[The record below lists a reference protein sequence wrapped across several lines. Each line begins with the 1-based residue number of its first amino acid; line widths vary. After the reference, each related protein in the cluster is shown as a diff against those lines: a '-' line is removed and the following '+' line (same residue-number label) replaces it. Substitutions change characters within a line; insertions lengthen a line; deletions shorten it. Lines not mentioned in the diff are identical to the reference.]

1 MRNQRLLYI
10 DSIKG
15 LAILLM
21 VMGHVIATQYPN
33 PYFVLDNGPR
43 DAMLLFR
50 VIYSFHMP
58 LLMFCSGLFI
68 IKHESVDGM
77 YLVSS
82 IWKRVQSL
90 VLPSIFAGGILWL
103 QRGNFGYWFLWTL
116 FQFVVIT
123 LLLDFLCSFI
133 PKYGRKFLVF
143 LLCCISGLIILF
155 LKHFYYLERLP
166 IIDVAHWR
174 FYPYFCLG
182 IICKQ
187 YNLIEKVFSKNWV
200 YTIALI
206 VFGVMTYWITI
217 VGCHIPKQSITGMLL
232 PISAIIALIYLFKE
246 GLSGESKIEKWLQY
260 LGTHSLEVYILHL
273 FFLFRMYPIGD
284 FVLNHANSDG
294 GGLTIFFVQL
304 TTSLITSIIIIYLC
318 YLVMNI
324 ISKSSLLSLLLL
336 GRKTNAK

>member
-1 MRNQRLLYI
+1 MDKRVGYI
-10 DSIKG
+10 DAIKG

-21 VMGHVIATQYPN
+21 VMGHVIAYQFPSYQVALNDSPQITMI
-33 PYFVLDNGPR
+33 VWR
-43 DAMLLFR
+43 I
-50 VIYSFHMP
+50 IYSFHMP

-68 IKHESVDGM
+68 IKQEHMDSKQ
-77 YLVSS
+77 LVAS

-133 PKYGRKFLVF
+133 PKYGRKFFVF

-217 VGCHIPKQSITGMLL
+217 VGCHIPKQSITGMIL
-232 PISAIIALIYLFKE
+232 PISIIIALIYLFKV
-246 GLSGESKIEKWLQY
+246 GLSGESKVEKWLQY
-260 LGTHSLEVYILHL
+260 LGSHSLEVYILHL
-273 FFLFRMYPIGD
+273 FFLFRMYPVGE
-284 FVLNHANSDG
+284 FVLNQANSDG
-294 GGLTIFFVQL
+294 GGRTIFFVQL
-304 TTSLITSIIIIYLC
+304 TTSLIASIIIVYLC

>member
-1 MRNQRLLYI
+1 MDKRVGYI
-10 DSIKG
+10 DAIKG

-21 VMGHVIATQYPN
+21 VMGHVIAYQFPSYQVALNDSPQITMI
-33 PYFVLDNGPR
+33 VWR
-43 DAMLLFR
+43 I
-50 VIYSFHMP
+50 IYSFHMP

-68 IKHESVDGM
+68 IKQEHTDSKQ
-77 YLVSS
+77 LVAS

-116 FQFVVIT
+116 FQFVVVT

-133 PKYGRKFLVF
+133 PKYGRKVFIIFLC
-143 LLCCISGLIILF
+143 LISGLIILF

-166 IIDVAHWR
+166 IIDVVHWNL
-174 FYPYFCLG
+174 YPYFCLG

-187 YNLIEKVFSKNWV
+187 YNLIEKVFLKNWV
-200 YTIALI
+200 YTIALV

-217 VGCHIPKQSITGMLL
+217 EGNHIPKLSITGMLL
-232 PISAIIALIYLFKE
+232 PISVIIALIYLFKE

-273 FFLFRMYPIGD
+273 FFLFRMYPVGE
-284 FVLNHANSDG
+284 FVLTQANSDG
-294 GGLTIFFVQL
+294 GGRTIFFVQL
-304 TTSLITSIIIIYLC
+304 ITSLIASVIIIYLC
-318 YLVMNI
+318 YFVMNI

-336 GRKTNAK
+336 GRRVDAK

>member
-1 MRNQRLLYI
+1 MSGRVGYI

-21 VMGHVIATQYPN
+21 VMGHVIAYQFPQWQIALQDYPQITMI
-33 PYFVLDNGPR
+33 VWR
-43 DAMLLFR
+43 I
-50 VIYSFHMP
+50 IYSFHMP

-68 IKHESVDGM
+68 IKQEPTDSKQ
-77 YLVSS
+77 LVIS

-116 FQFVVIT
+116 FQFVVVT

-133 PKYGRKFLVF
+133 PKYGRKVF
-143 LLCCISGLIILF
+143 VGLLCLISGLIMLF
-155 LKHFYYLERLP
+155 LKHFYYLEKLP
-166 IIDVAHWR
+166 IIDIVHWNL
-174 FYPYFCLG
+174 YPYFCLG
-182 IICKQ
+182 IIYKQ
-187 YNLIEKVFSKNWV
+187 CNLIEKTFSKNWI
-200 YTIALI
+200 YTIALA

-217 VGCHIPKQSITGMLL
+217 EGNHIPKQSITGMLL

-260 LGTHSLEVYILHL
+260 LGVHSLEVYILHL
-273 FFLFRMYPIGD
+273 FFLFRMYPVGKYIIRQI
-284 FVLNHANSDG
+284 AMEG
-294 GGLTIFFVQL
+294 GRTIFIVQ
-304 TTSLITSIIIIYLC
+304 LITSLVASVVIIYLC

-336 GRKTNAK
+336 GRRKNAK